1 MHRLLVAVDNS
12 DNAARALDYAVRLA
26 KESGQVELHIVYAHA
41 PPVVYGEI
49 AIYMPEERVRELQ
62 ERHSKDI
69 LEPAIAKATAAGV
82 PFRSSIL
89 VGDVSHVLV
98 KCAEDN
104 DCDGIVM
111 GTRGMG
117 AIGNLLMGSV
127 ATKVVHLSKLPV
139 TLVK

>member
-1 MHRLLVAVDNS
+1 VHCG
-12 DNAARALDYAVRLA
+12 AARALNYAIRLA
-26 KESGQVELHIVYAHA
+26 KESGQVQLHIAYAHA

-49 AIYMPEERVRELQ
+49 AIYMPEERARELQ

-69 LEPAIAKATAAGV
+69 LGPAIAKATAAGV
-82 PFRSSIL
+82 PFKSNIL
-89 VGDVSHVLV
+89 VGDVPHVLA
-98 KCAEDN
+98 KYAEDN
-104 DCDGIVM
+104 ACDGIVM